1 MKHLYM
7 IGGPMGVGK
16 TAVCQ
21 QLKIQLDR
29 CAFLDGDWCWDM
41 HPFVVNEETKALVT
55 GNIVHMLSGFLGCS
69 AFDHIIFCWVMHE
82 QSIIDGILSQL
93 PLKNCAI
100 HTISLTCDEKALRA
114 RLQKD
119 IDAGLRTSDVIDRSL
134 ARLPLYDSLDT
145 KRIDTSSM
153 TIKETVQAI
162 RSMAGDPADNV
173 KLVQAGCEH
182 AELIWKMQV
191 EAFSE
196 SYEKYQDTQTNPAA
210 EPIEKVLARLQ
221 QPFTYYYLIEYD
233 HETVGAIRIVD
244 KKEPAQCKR
253 ISPIFVLKSHRNCG
267 IAQKAILEA
276 ERIHG
281 KENWAIETILEE
293 PALCRLYEKLGYRK
307 TGQTQR
313 INKRLTLVFYK
324 K

>member
-1 MKHLYM
+1 
-7 IGGPMGVGK
+7 MGVGK

-21 QLKIQLDR
+21 QLKIHLDR

-55 GNIVHMLSGFLGCS
+55 GNIVHMLSGFLRCS

-82 QSIIDGILSQL
+82 QAIIDGILSQL
-93 PLKNCAI
+93 PLEGCEV
-100 HTISLTCDEKALRA
+100 HTISLVCDEQTLCA

-119 IDAGLRTSDVIDRSL
+119 IDAGLRTGDVINRSL
-134 ARLPLYDSLDT
+134 ARLPMYERLNT
-145 KRIDTSSM
+145 QRIDTTLM
-153 TIKETVQAI
+153 TIGETAKTI
-162 RSMAGDPADNV
+162 RSMACEPGDNV
-173 KLVQAGCEH
+173 KLIRASCAQ

-196 SYEKYQDTQTNPAA
+196 SYVKYQDTQSNPAA
-210 EPIEKVLARLQ
+210 EPIERVLARLQ

-253 ISPIFVLKSHRNCG
+253 ISPIFVLGSHRNCG

-281 KENWAIETILEE
+281 KENWALETILEE

-313 INKRLTLVFYK
+313 INERLTLVFYK